1 MPGGFTRWSYSTPY
15 RVVRGSHYAT
25 PGAGMLAMWD
35 GVQRLI
41 RFRVY
46 RVAYRY
52 PQKSDGSSGSDYN
65 LCGARLCLTL
75 P

>member
-1 MPGGFTRWSYSTPY
+1 
-15 RVVRGSHYAT
+15 
-25 PGAGMLAMWD
+25 MWD
-35 GVQRLI
+35 GVQRII

-52 PQKSDGSSGSDYN
+52 PQKSDGSSSWGDYS

>member
-1 MPGGFTRWSYSTPY
+1 
-15 RVVRGSHYAT
+15 
-25 PGAGMLAMWD
+25 MWD
-35 GVQRLI
+35 GAQRLV

-52 PQKSDGSSGSDYN
+52 PQKSDGSSSGGDYS

>member
-1 MPGGFTRWSYSTPY
+1 
-15 RVVRGSHYAT
+15 
-25 PGAGMLAMWD
+25 MWD
-35 GVQRLI
+35 GVQRSV

-52 PQKSDGSSGSDYN
+52 PQKSDGSSGGDYSYY
-65 LCGARLCLTL
+65 GARLCLTL

>member
-1 MPGGFTRWSYSTPY
+1 
-15 RVVRGSHYAT
+15 
-25 PGAGMLAMWD
+25 MLAMWD